1 MIDINMH
8 HVSMASV
15 RNHETDYSAFDTV
28 SIKSAN
34 NSSVTLFL
42 PAGTGAAVALAIN
55 NAIAPDVPSIMD
67 NVRAAM
73 GEAAE

>member
-1 MIDINMH
+1 MIDINIH
-8 HVSMASV
+8 HVSAAMA
-15 RNHETDYSAFDTV
+15 RTIATDTHEFDTV
-28 SIKSAN
+28 SIDSEN
-34 NSSVTLFL
+34 NSTVTLFL